1 MILDP
6 MGIPLKSL
14 DHIFLEK
21 ENRSIYRV
29 SAPVADAAEAAA
41 AETGIGRPTCF
52 GDVKPPVSTH
62 LMSILPGER
71 TTSERLVQHFG
82 GRHDGV
88 IWNDAMAVNHEF
100 ACNDELEVLPRS
112 YSVADYEFLKV
123 GTRLST
129 LGFRECSTWFINMQ
143 DSSPHPRAVKDAH
156 YVHFSMDTKPWDIN
170 YDFEVLPQLTGE
182 ASALLSAW
190 KNMAS
195 DICDFRPENGGW
207 PIEN

>member
-14 DHIFLEK
+14 DHIFLKK

-29 SAPVADAAEAAA
+29 SAPVADAVEIAAAAAA

-52 GDVKPPVSTH
+52 GDVAPLVSTH
-62 LMSILPGER
+62 LMSVLPGER
-71 TTSERLVQHFG
+71 TAERLVQHFRG
-82 GRHDGV
+82 HDNDGL

-100 ACNDELEVLPRS
+100 ACNDELDVLPRS

-123 GTRLST
+123 PRLLS
-129 LGFRECSTWFINMQ
+129 
-143 DSSPHPRAVKDAH
+143 SSPQPRAVKDAH
-156 YVHFSMDTKPWDIN
+156 YVHFSMDTKPWDSN
-170 YDFEVLPQLTGE
+170 YDFEVLPELTEE

-190 KNMAS
+190 KDMAS

-207 PIEN
+207 PSEKP